1 MQRTPDSERITR
13 YLLSLPE
20 RVLRSG
26 SALAGGLLRE
36 VGDVTLPAAVRR
48 TRLYQ
53 TMVEATLRFLIEQVG
68 EVRDAY
74 PGEEKLAENFLLR
87 RTAGNGIEWLGLLTF
102 HASPVWVMAAL
113 ADVSG
118 GGRHIIREISESL
131 QKEGLLDVGTQFES
145 VEQMLDGLE
154 ATASRLAE
162 AINTPPLD
170 VQGLRTEWAA
180 IQKEFKDVPPRRLP
194 STDAIVASWEALK
207 TEAAT
212 QKRSVFEISSIMAVA
227 AIGRM
232 PKNLVWLSQCAGH
245 AAKRTGEIVADA
257 LFTHYSETLR
267 EIHTRGYMA
276 YCLAEMRPYLRAAA
290 LQFSPRKLSATE
302 RFLGGRKT
310 R

>member
-1 MQRTPDSERITR
+1 MRHTPDSERITR

-68 EVRDAY
+68 EVQDAY

-87 RTAGNGIEWLGLLTF
+87 RTAGNGIEWIGLLTF

-131 QKEGLLDVGTQFES
+131 QKEGLLDPGTQFET

-154 ATASRLAE
+154 ATAGRLAE

-170 VQGLRTEWAA
+170 VKGLRTEWAA
-180 IQKEFKDVPPRRLP
+180 IQKELKEVPPRNLP
-194 STDAIVASWEALK
+194 STDAIATFWEALK

-212 QKRSVFEISSIMAVA
+212 QKRTVFELSSIMAVA
-227 AIGRM
+227 AIGRL

-245 AAKRTGEIVADA
+245 AAKRTGEIVAGS
-257 LFTHYSETLR
+257 LFTHYSQTLR
-267 EIHTRGYMA
+267 EIHARGYLE
-276 YCLAEMRPYLRAAA
+276 YCLTEMRPYLRAAA

-302 RFLGGRKT
+302 RFLGGRET